1 MPQNSPFLQDDDDV
15 WDERDEL
22 LLLTW
27 AEKAAGLRWLHVEAG
42 KLQSYLNDA
51 LSVPVVILS
60 ALAGLGSITNNACS
74 GWIGVAFTVI
84 NLANAT
90 LVSFQR
96 YSEPGQKASTHKAIA
111 ADYSKLYRSVAQQ
124 LSLPIRRRE
133 NCVEFTTATR
143 TEYDRLVSSSLDVP
157 ACIVRRFKRRFAATE
172 QAKPEVVSGG
182 IEQIPHR
189 RPTEV
194 PVLPTEQ
201 GPLDAAAMGGAVT
214 QGPGLPPAGSRK
226 MRRASTVIQDVLKQ
240 PGVPL
245 QLYRST
251 RLPEAIPSGDLEL
264 NVEDLRARGIDVE
277 DSPV

>member
-1 MPQNSPFLQDDDDV
+1 ME
-15 WDERDEL
+15 DEEDGWGDRDEL

-42 KLQSYLNDA
+42 KLESYLNDA
-51 LSVPVVILS
+51 LSIPVVVLS
-60 ALAGLGSITNNACS
+60 ALAGLGSITDNGCS
-74 GWIGVAFTVI
+74 GWIGVAFTII
-84 NLANAT
+84 NLANAA
-90 LVSFQR
+90 LVSLQR
-96 YSEPGQKASTHKAIA
+96 YMEPGEKASTHKAIA

-124 LSLPIRRRE
+124 LSLPVRRRE
-133 NCVEFTTATR
+133 NCVEFVTATR

-157 ACIVRRFKRRFAATE
+157 ACIVRRFKKRFAATD

-201 GPLDAAAMGGAVT
+201 APLDAAGLGGAVT
-214 QGPGLPPAGSRK
+214 RGPGLPPAGSRK
-226 MRRASTVIQDVLKQ
+226 MRRASTVINDVLAQ
-240 PGVPL
+240 PGIPL

-251 RLPEAIPSGDLEL
+251 RLAEAIPSGDLEL
-264 NVEDLRARGIDVE
+264 NVEDLRVRGIDVE